1 MSDYFESSGYANSI
15 PSHEWKSL
23 KALSSHSFHYSTHFV
38 KNASLYGLIEKK
50 RVHSAELLF
59 QTMLTSGR
67 MELHLC
73 IYSYSKAC
81 QTTWFTLCLSKLRF
95 FSLLQIKL

>member
-1 MSDYFESSGYANSI
+1 
-15 PSHEWKSL
+15 
-23 KALSSHSFHYSTHFV
+23 V

-73 IYSYSKAC
+73 IYRFSKAC
-81 QTTWFTLCLSKLRF
+81 QTTCFTVHS
-95 FSLLQIKL
+95 S